1 MKEFKEWLL
10 SALVYVAVIVFFANL
25 IVGSL

>member
-10 SALVYVAVIVFFANL
+10 SALVYVSVIVFFANL
-25 IVGSL
+25 IMGSL